1 MLENEEVEFQET
13 EELQESEYV
22 KVNRID
28 MEKLVELT
36 KSLKKENEMLKNT
49 EEFDIKSVISE
60 VESEVEEVELS
71 LEDEENLGDILDEAA
86 GIEENETPE
95 QW

>member
-86 GIEENETPE
+86 SIEENETPE

>member
-22 KVNRID
+22 KVNRVD

-60 VESEVEEVELS
+60 VEEVGLS

>member
-22 KVNRID
+22 KVNKID
-28 MEKLVELT
+28 MEKLVDLT

-60 VESEVEEVELS
+60 VEEVGLS

-86 GIEENETPE
+86 SIEENETPE